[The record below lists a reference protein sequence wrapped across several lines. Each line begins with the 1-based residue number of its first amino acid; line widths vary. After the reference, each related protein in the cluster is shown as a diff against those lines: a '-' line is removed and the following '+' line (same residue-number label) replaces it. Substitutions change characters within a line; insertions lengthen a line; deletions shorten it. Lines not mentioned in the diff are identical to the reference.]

1 MAKIL
6 PKKPVKHSHEKSRIG
21 SEMRDVILGGQDG
34 LVNVLG
40 VILAV
45 AAATAV
51 TKTVIIAGLAATFVE
66 SISMAAVAYT
76 STKASSDFYRKEVE
90 AEKREIKEIPVLEK
104 QEIRDIYFKKGFRGR
119 QLENIVKK
127 LTSSKKIWLETM
139 MSEELGLSKDRN
151 HPRKSAIVVGMAAL
165 IGSLFPLLPFFFLSP
180 LVAVLPSVIVS
191 VLVLFGL
198 GAVKAKLATGNWL
211 RSGLEIAILGLGAA
225 FVGYGIGAS
234 LGSLL
239 V

>member
-1 MAKIL
+1 MQR
-6 PKKPVKHSHEKSRIG
+6 KKGKNVLAHQETKGLG
-21 SEMRDVILGGQDG
+21 SEMRDIILGWQDG

-51 TKTVIIAGLAATFVE
+51 TKTVIIAGLAATFAE

-90 AEKREIKEIPVLEK
+90 TEKREIKEIPTIEK
-104 QEIRDIYFKKGFRGR
+104 QEIHDIYFKKGFRGR

-151 HPRKSAIVVGMAAL
+151 RPGKSAAVVGMAAL
-165 IGSLFPLLPFFFLSP
+165 IGSLFPLIPFFFLSP
-180 LVAVLPSVIVS
+180 IGAVLPSIIVS
-191 VLVLFGL
+191 VLVLFCL
-198 GAVKAKLATGNWL
+198 GAAKAKLATGNWFK
-211 RSGLEIAILGLGAA
+211 SGLEIAIIGLAA
-225 FVGYGIGAS
+225 ALVGYGIGAW
-234 LGSLL
+234 LGAVLI
-239 V
+239 